1 MKKFLQFGAMALC
14 LVLGTGGVLA
24 NDKKDEAAYKKI
36 EAQLES
42 VKLDVFS
49 FNEADIVDVV
59 KDIGKRARIT
69 VVIEKAALESLDED
83 ARKITLELA
92 DIKAGNALNIVLDQ
106 TGLYKS
112 YKNGI
117 LYITTKERAE
127 SKTLTK
133 TYDVR
138 DITAKVVDFPAPEI
152 RLRSEDN
159 ASGPQYVEPEKEEP
173 TTEDIVEMIEESVDA
188 DWGGTCSVTIAKGNL
203 IIRAPRSVHKEVA
216 ELLDMLRGAK

>member
-1 MKKFLQFGAMALC
+1 MKKLVKLGVMALC

-49 FNEADIVDVV
+49 FNEADVVDVV

-69 VVIEKAALESLDED
+69 VVIEKAALESLDAD

-127 SKTLTK
+127 SKTITK

-159 ASGPQYVEPEKEEP
+159 SSGPVYVEPEAEEP